1 MASRQNSQRSS
12 ISFKK
17 TANRKT
23 AQCTLMAQ
31 SPKASQGGA
40 LLSSKGRLPSMKTAS
55 AAYTV
60 SSSGS
65 TVEVEAVASSG
76 DSRTTHGI
84 ILTDL
89 ISLLQKV
96 KSGMGSPDWNVSM
109 VDIHLRN
116 LLWVRVLPWICRSE
130 GK

>member
-1 MASRQNSQRSS
+1 
-12 ISFKK
+12 
-17 TANRKT
+17 
-23 AQCTLMAQ
+23 MAQ

-40 LLSSKGRLPSMKTAS
+40 LLSSKGRLPSMKTAN

-76 DSRTTHGI
+76 DGRSTHGI

-96 KSGMGSPDWNVSM
+96 KSGM
-109 VDIHLRN
+109 
-116 LLWVRVLPWICRSE
+116 
-130 GK
+130 